1 MRAEL
6 GNLEQLSLRPVV
18 PKHRGRCLFQALHP
32 QEAQSLVAKQRRHET
47 TGGMMA
53 GNAKGGTTEQGI
65 TGKPQ
70 KAAGVEP
77 GGVVFARL
85 SCNDYSSSV
94 MK

>member
-1 MRAEL
+1 
-6 GNLEQLSLRPVV
+6 
-18 PKHRGRCLFQALHP
+18 
-32 QEAQSLVAKQRRHET
+32 
-47 TGGMMA
+47 MA

-70 KAAGVEP
+70 EAAGVEP

-85 SCNDYSSSV
+85 SCNDDSSSV